1 MASVMSLEMETPVWG
16 ITSVLGRF
24 EQQVVWENF
33 RRMSVIRDSP
43 KPNYFFCV
51 VS

>member
-1 MASVMSLEMETPVWG
+1 MSLEMETPVRG

-33 RRMSVIRDSP
+33 RRMSVICDSLR
-43 KPNYFFCV
+43 PNYLFCV